1 MMNSYLE
8 SAKNLNDLTNRM
20 GVLTKLCA
28 LTPGAEF
35 YASDLGLS
43 GQTMNALSMHGVVR
57 NVRGKEKVEFIPAD
71 SYGELYRKV
80 EVNCWTVADKFLTDH
95 FRSYCGSMAA
105 LYSAQMLAL

>member
-1 MMNSYLE
+1 MMNAYLE

-28 LTPGAEF
+28 LRPGTEF

-43 GQTMNALSMHGVVR
+43 GQTMNALSMHSVVR

-71 SYGELYRKV
+71 TYGELYRKV
-80 EVNCWTVADKFLTDH
+80 DVNCWVVADNFLTEN
-95 FRSYCGSMAA
+95 FRNYCGSMAA

>member
-8 SAKNLNDLTNRM
+8 SAKTLNDLTNRM
-20 GVLTKLCA
+20 NVLTKLCS

-43 GQTMNALSMHGVVR
+43 GQTMNSLSMHGVVTY
-57 NVRGKEKVEFIPAD
+57 VRGKEKVEFIPAD
-71 SYGELYRKV
+71 HYGELYRKV

>member
-1 MMNSYLE
+1 MMNTYLE

-20 GVLTKLCA
+20 NVLTKLCSLA
-28 LTPGAEF
+28 PGAEF

-43 GQTMNALSMHGVVR
+43 GQVMNSLSLHGIVTYVM
-57 NVRGKEKVEFIPAD
+57 GKEKVEFIPAD
-71 SYGELYRKV
+71 HYGELFRKV

>member
-20 GVLTKLCA
+20 GVLTKLCS
-28 LTPGAEF
+28 LTPGTEF

-43 GQTMNALSMHGVVR
+43 GQTMNSLSMHGVVR
-57 NVRGKEKVEFIPAD
+57 NVRGKKKTEFILWD
-71 SYGELYRKV
+71 DDRDLYKKV
-80 EVNCWTVADKFLTDH
+80 EVNCWTVTDNFLTDH

>member
-43 GQTMNALSMHGVVR
+43 GQTMNALSMHGVVTY
-57 NVRGKEKVEFIPAD
+57 VRGKTKADFILVDEYRELYKKVEA
-71 SYGELYRKV
+71 
-80 EVNCWTVADKFLTDH
+80 NCWTVTDKFLTDH
-95 FRSYCGSMAA
+95 FRSYCGSLAA